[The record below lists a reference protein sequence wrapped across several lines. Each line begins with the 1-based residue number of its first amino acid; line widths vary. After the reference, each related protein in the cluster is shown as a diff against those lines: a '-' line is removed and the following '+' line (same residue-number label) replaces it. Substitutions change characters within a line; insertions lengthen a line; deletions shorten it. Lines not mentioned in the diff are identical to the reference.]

1 MNDVAKW
8 FMLSAVVF
16 VLAGMVWGIQMSAS
30 GDHLLSPAHGH
41 LNLIGYVSMAL
52 FSVYYAITPSAAQ
65 SGLAKAHFG
74 LAVVT
79 VVLLV
84 PGIAMAI
91 NGSGEVLAQV
101 SSILAVLVMVLFGVV
116 VLRHGVGHAV
126 NS

>member
-8 FMLSAVVF
+8 FMLTAVLF

-41 LNLIGYVSMAL
+41 LNLIGFVSMAL
-52 FSVYYAITPSAAQ
+52 FGIYYAITPDAAQ
-65 SGLAKAHFG
+65 SGLARAHFG
-74 LAVVT
+74 LAVIT

-91 NGSGEVLAQV
+91 NGSGETLAQV
-101 SSILAVLVMVLFGVV
+101 SSIMAVLVMVLFGIV
-116 VLRHGVGHAV
+116 VLRHGIG
-126 NS
+126 NSAST